1 MMAVD
6 PYVTEQAAC
15 RASLLVASAGFKPDD
30 WDDLHQEIVLD
41 CLRRTPKFDAER
53 GDWQGFVRGVTRNCA
68 TVLVMRE
75 RRRAPEIL
83 SEDLPTSEAIG
94 DADMLD
100 LLDSRPSPRSV
111 CALDVSLDVRRVIE
125 GLPRHLQL
133 LAEMLGQM
141 PVQDVCR
148 RLGKSRSRV
157 YQMTRQ
163 LRDAFVRAGFQ
174 PCRPRKSGGAAMKSV
189 SVGGKR

>member
-174 PCRPRKSGGAAMKSV
+174 PCRPRKAAVRQMKPFSAGGN
-189 SVGGKR
+189 R